1 MRIRKVEGVSDKLPE
16 VLAGFEHINHYW
28 DPTRRAYGAKILPGE
43 YYVTVRNE
51 MIATV
56 LGSCVS
62 ACIRDTVFGIGGMNH
77 FMLPGNL
84 GGDANGWGSS
94 IVSKSARYGNYAMEH
109 LVNAI
114 LKHGGSRN
122 NLEVKIFGG
131 GRILAHTTDV
141 GRRNIEFVKNYIR
154 VEGLKLSGEDT
165 GDIFPRKVLY
175 FPMTG
180 KVMIKK
186 LHAIH
191 NNTIIERENAYVD
204 QLKKEPVSGEVDLF

>member
-77 FMLPGNL
+77 FMLPGNV